1 MGIITETHN
10 DNVAYVENIVQE
22 DAHEDLILSRTS
34 YQVETEKTHQ
44 VATETENQLAAD
56 TEQQLSA
63 LIADS
68 SEDSHTRLQANE
80 RKESKKGSR
89 KGSRKGSGKGSRKG
103 SRKGRKHGKVKEQ
116 TQREEVVVSELVHS
130 EFVRKDDFTQQ
141 LKEEASEII
150 THHVTERTPTVEPDQ
165 DECNL
170 NLDECSHVCVNT
182 IGSYECQ
189 CYNGFLLAEDG
200 FNCYDEDECLNS
212 PCGQV
217 CTNTPGS
224 YVCSCREGYNLDHT
238 AHLCYDTDGCDVD
251 GSNNCT
257 QLCANTPGSFV
268 CDCVDGY
275 ELAEDA
281 CTCVDVDE
289 CLGDH
294 MCDSLC
300 VNTEGSYECACE
312 PGYQLVADNGYGC
325 EDVDECRYRNGDC
338 PQVCVNTL
346 GSHHCACEDGFTL
359 MADGI
364 SCTDVDECSLGNYCS
379 HICVN
384 EEGGVRCECEEGYYL
399 DDDER
404 NCLDYDECEKSNPCH
419 HNCRNLA
426 GGYECECDD
435 GYFTSDG
442 GRTCQTSHTEV
453 NILRTTT
460 TTVTARWSSSLTDGL
475 TGYHV
480 TICKTRAP
488 KVSTTYEC
496 EEHFYDIH
504 TTERVFTNRD
514 AHTWYR
520 VTVNPVFLAS
530 EGSTGEATGQT
541 LEKLIPNPSHLRTEY
556 LAEQNGTRVSWEM
569 RQTSSKYH
577 TVEQYLIV
585 YTDEDGYDT
594 QLISN
599 TTEVMLTNLD
609 SGSNYTVTI
618 VAITTTAHR
627 SETLEGEFT
636 SAGTR
641 SPCKSSTCSC
651 EYYKESQ

>member
-10 DNVAYVENIVQE
+10 DNVVYVENVVQE

-63 LIADS
+63 LIAVVQDKHAATAVETTKTDS
-68 SEDSHTRLQANE
+68 SEDSHTRLQANTSEESQTTVRENE

-165 DECNL
+165 DECDL
-170 NLDECSHVCVNT
+170 NLDECSHICVNT

-238 AHLCYDTDGCDVD
+238 GHLCY
-251 GSNNCT
+251 
-257 QLCANTPGSFV
+257 
-268 CDCVDGY
+268 
-275 ELAEDA
+275 
-281 CTCVDVDE
+281 
-289 CLGDH
+289 
-294 MCDSLC
+294 
-300 VNTEGSYECACE
+300 
-312 PGYQLVADNGYGC
+312 
-325 EDVDECRYRNGDC
+325 DVDECRYRNGDC

-364 SCTDVDECSLGNYCS
+364 SCTDVDECRYRNGDCPQV
-379 HICVN
+379 CVN
-384 EEGGVRCECEEGYYL
+384 TWAPIIVL
-399 DDDER
+399 V
-404 NCLDYDECEKSNPCH
+404 K
-419 HNCRNLA
+419 
-426 GGYECECDD
+426 
-435 GYFTSDG
+435 
-442 GRTCQTSHTEV
+442 
-453 NILRTTT
+453 
-460 TTVTARWSSSLTDGL
+460 TV
-475 TGYHV
+475 
-480 TICKTRAP
+480 
-488 KVSTTYEC
+488 
-496 EEHFYDIH
+496 
-504 TTERVFTNRD
+504 
-514 AHTWYR
+514 
-520 VTVNPVFLAS
+520 
-530 EGSTGEATGQT
+530 
-541 LEKLIPNPSHLRTEY
+541 
-556 LAEQNGTRVSWEM
+556 
-569 RQTSSKYH
+569 
-577 TVEQYLIV
+577 
-585 YTDEDGYDT
+585 
-594 QLISN
+594 
-599 TTEVMLTNLD
+599 
-609 SGSNYTVTI
+609 
-618 VAITTTAHR
+618 
-627 SETLEGEFT
+627 
-636 SAGTR
+636 
-641 SPCKSSTCSC
+641 SP
-651 EYYKESQ
+651 